1 MCRVADCVNVCVY
14 ASVCVSSS
22 TAQRSA
28 ECEGLPPTG
37 GRVME
42 RETRPLALVVL
53 VGPPRGC
60 GGAGS
65 VVVECVVDCD
75 LVFGVTFPTTAPGSR
90 SSNGEEFSRVTRN
103 RAVRV
108 HFATRSCTLG
118 TRFTGAVRQ
127 VDHRTPEV
135 RGATTLASRHT
146 QRARDASW
154 AVVRPCV
161 ECVDAWCGRNGGRA
175 SSSGRRVSVCECVCG
190 SRTV

>member
-42 RETRPLALVVL
+42 RETRPLALVSL

-75 LVFGVTFPTTAPGSR
+75 LVFGVTFPTTAPASR
-90 SSNGEEFSRVTRN
+90 SSTGDEFSRVTLN
-103 RAVRV
+103 RAVRA
-108 HFATRSCTLG
+108 HFATRSCSLG
-118 TRFTGAVRQ
+118 MRFYWGGPTSGSDDAGGARRDHTRVASHTTRARRIVGGRAAVRRMRRC
-127 VDHRTPEV
+127 VV
-135 RGATTLASRHT
+135 
-146 QRARDASW
+146 W
-154 AVVRPCV
+154 AEWRPCV
-161 ECVDAWCGRNGGRA
+161 E
-175 SSSGRRVSVCECVCG
+175 
-190 SRTV
+190 

>member
-1 MCRVADCVNVCVY
+1 MGIGRDGRASSCGLCEFVFCVCV
-14 ASVCVSSS
+14 CVGSP

-75 LVFGVTFPTTAPGSR
+75 LVLVSLSLLPHQDHGPRPAMK
-90 SSNGEEFSRVTRN
+90 FSRVTRN
-103 RAVRV
+103 RAVRA
-108 HFATRSCTLG
+108 HFATRSCSLG
-118 TRFTGAVRQ
+118 MRFYWGGPTSGSYDAGGARRDHTRVASHTTRARRIVGGRAAVRRMRRC
-127 VDHRTPEV
+127 VV
-135 RGATTLASRHT
+135 
-146 QRARDASW
+146 W
-154 AVVRPCV
+154 AESRPCV
-161 ECVDAWCGRNGGRA
+161 DLWGV
-175 SSSGRRVSVCECVCG
+175 
-190 SRTV
+190 

>member
-1 MCRVADCVNVCVY
+1 MVVRRVADCVNLCFVYVCVLCMCLRRL
-14 ASVCVSSS
+14 ADSE
-22 TAQRSA
+22 RSA

-90 SSNGEEFSRVTRN
+90 SS
-103 RAVRV
+103 
-108 HFATRSCTLG
+108 
-118 TRFTGAVRQ
+118 TG
-127 VDHRTPEV
+127 DEI
-135 RGATTLASRHT
+135 
-146 QRARDASW
+146 
-154 AVVRPCV
+154 
-161 ECVDAWCGRNGGRA
+161 
-175 SSSGRRVSVCECVCG
+175 
-190 SRTV
+190 